1 MNIENT
7 TNDNDTNDND
17 TNDIKKIVI
26 IDTILQNKHIK
37 KINCIKEKKMRVET
51 KTWGLNENELS
62 HQTQL
67 NMLFNKVEKVE
78 KDKYMSMLISHIKT
92 KICSYKQQD
101 IFKKKLN
108 EEQFVTFEEV
118 VELLKI
124 CGLTCHY
131 CSEHVF
137 ILYEK
142 VRETKQWSLDRINND
157 IGHNSGNLVIA
168 CLECNLKRRRTNKD
182 AFMFTKNMVIVR
194 EGI

>member
-7 TNDNDTNDND
+7 TNDNDTNDNDTNDND

-67 NMLFNKVEKVE
+67 NMLFNKLEKVEKVE

-157 IGHNSGNLVIA
+157 LPH
-168 CLECNLKRRRTNKD
+168 
-182 AFMFTKNMVIVR
+182 TKNNCFLSCYICNCSR
-194 EGI
+194 R